1 MRAFLDWIYRAS
13 GAASAV
19 CLIIICLIVVAQVSM
34 RVIDN
39 IVFYFIHDRYGL
51 MVPSAAEFSG
61 FFLAGASFLALAY
74 TLRHGA
80 HIRVN
85 LFIRN
90 ATGVKRR
97 LIELFCLLTGA
108 LVSGFFAWNTALM
121 VLDSYQFH
129 EVSFGIIPV
138 PLWIP
143 QGFMLLGL
151 IILTIAFID
160 DLARVLA
167 GRDPSYLHHEKAQD
181 SLAEEIE
188 GEI

>member
-1 MRAFLDWIYRAS
+1 MRAFLDSLYRAS

-19 CLIIICLIVVAQVSM
+19 CLIIICLIVVAQVTM

-39 IVFYFIHDRYGL
+39 IVFFFTGDRYGL

-85 LFIRN
+85 LFIRKAQGN
-90 ATGVKRR
+90 ARR
-97 LIELFCLLTGA
+97 FIELFGLATGA
-108 LVSGFFAWNTALM
+108 AVSGFFAWNTALM
-121 VLDSYQFH
+121 VLDSFQFH

-143 QGFMLLGL
+143 QSFMLLGL
-151 IILTIAFID
+151 IILTIAFLD
-160 DLARVLA
+160 DLVQVLR
-167 GRDPSYLHHEKAQD
+167 GRDPSYMHHEKAQD